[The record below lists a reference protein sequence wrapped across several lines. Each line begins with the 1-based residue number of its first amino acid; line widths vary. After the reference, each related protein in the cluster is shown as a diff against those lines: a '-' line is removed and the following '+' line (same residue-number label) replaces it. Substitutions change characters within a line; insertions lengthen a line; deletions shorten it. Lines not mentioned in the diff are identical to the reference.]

1 MNCIKCKEEIHAA
14 RLKVLP
20 KTKVCVNCSTAEAVS
35 CVDVIYH
42 KTGNTF
48 QIMDKE
54 SADKINKLAPA
65 GIRSQGFSTN
75 MPSIKSMTILKS
87 WTTSAF

>member
-42 KTGNTF
+42 KTGNTI
-48 QIMDKE
+48 QSNYTKVCYIYQSNKKSLKLYLE
-54 SADKINKLAPA
+54 KIY
-65 GIRSQGFSTN
+65 
-75 MPSIKSMTILKS
+75 
-87 WTTSAF
+87 